1 MILHGGLPWLV
12 KANVVFRVWIRDGLG
27 MVTRIE
33 VQTNIMLNINSGWR
47 WQGAVT
53 YPHDLTYVLFYNK
66 VPSVPPTV
74 RVIYKVILQQKKGT
88 WGGRLT

>member
-1 MILHGGLPWLV
+1 M
-12 KANVVFRVWIRDGLG
+12 
-27 MVTRIE
+27 E
-33 VQTNIMLNINSGWR
+33 VEGD
-47 WQGAVT
+47 VT
-53 YPHDLTYVLFYNK
+53 YPHDLIYVLFYNK